1 MSAARVPIVPRLV
14 GSLDTFTVSQ
24 LDSFIAIRR
33 VINLEIIWW
42 RQPVHRRFY
51 GRQRDVF
58 AAVLSRVKVYTVKY
72 EKYVHH
78 LTAGSWTHRWDRNR
92 WSWKR
97 SDFLLT
103 TRWNMRRFVHTSLT
117 NTNLF
122 LCSSNY
128 NMLSNWCN
136 RVLMYSWVSFEGWF

>member
-24 LDSFIAIRR
+24 VDSFIAIRR

-58 AAVLSRVKVYTVKY
+58 AAILSRVKVYTKWN
-72 EKYVHH
+72 
-78 LTAGSWTHRWDRNR
+78 TRNTCTPPYSTPVLPGVDER
-92 WSWKR
+92 IGEIEIDGSWKR
-97 SDFLLT
+97 SSSNFLVA
-103 TRWNMRRFVHTSLT
+103 TRSNMRWFVHTSLT

-122 LCSSNY
+122 LCSLNY
-128 NMLSNWCN
+128 NMLS
-136 RVLMYSWVSFEGWF
+136 M

>member
-24 LDSFIAIRR
+24 VDSFIAIRR

-58 AAVLSRVKVYTVKY
+58 AAVLSRVKVY
-72 EKYVHH
+72 
-78 LTAGSWTHRWDRNR
+78 
-92 WSWKR
+92 
-97 SDFLLT
+97 
-103 TRWNMRRFVHTSLT
+103 RWNTRNTYIILHHYLQPVARVERIGEIEIDGAEKEAISSLRHDGIYED
-117 NTNLF
+117 
-122 LCSSNY
+122 LCI
-128 NMLSNWCN
+128 
-136 RVLMYSWVSFEGWF
+136 RV

>member
-24 LDSFIAIRR
+24 VDSFIAIRR

-58 AAVLSRVKVYTVKY
+58 AAVLSRVKVYQWNTRNTYTTLLLPVARV
-72 EKYVHH
+72 ERIGEIEIDG
-78 LTAGSWTHRWDRNR
+78 AGKEARAISSLRHDRICEG
-92 WSWKR
+92 SCI
-97 SDFLLT
+97 
-103 TRWNMRRFVHTSLT
+103 V
-117 NTNLF
+117 
-122 LCSSNY
+122 
-128 NMLSNWCN
+128 
-136 RVLMYSWVSFEGWF
+136 RV